1 MTGVIRERGRV
12 KGVTFDSPDG
22 SGRLL
27 ADLTV
32 ACDGRWSVVRRA
44 VGLPIRR
51 FRAGF
56 DVWWFRI
63 PTRRD
68 VGESLLPRVSGRRV
82 AIGIPRSGY
91 LQVATIGRKGT
102 DAAVR
107 ARGIDAFR
115 ADAAELFPEL
125 ADDVSG
131 LGSLDDVKHL
141 DVRLERL
148 RRWHA
153 PGVLCIGD
161 AAHAMSP
168 VGGVGINLAVQDAVA
183 TARVLAG
190 PLQRGDVGSS
200 DGDRFLPRVQRRRAL
215 PAALIQRLQ
224 RVLHARLIMPA
235 IRGTGSG
242 PSPRLVAALI
252 RFPLLTA
259 VPAFAVGVGPRPE
272 RAPTWARRPA
282 ERVAGGAPRGVS
294 TDPPVP

>member
-1 MTGVIRERGRV
+1 V
-12 KGVTFDSPDG
+12 
-22 SGRLL
+22 
-27 ADLTV
+27 
-32 ACDGRWSVVRRA
+32 
-44 VGLPIRR
+44 
-51 FRAGF
+51 GF

-82 AIGIPRSGY
+82 AIAIPRSGY
-91 LQVATIGRKGT
+91 LQVAAIGRKGT
-102 DAAVR
+102 DAAIR

-115 ADAAELFPEL
+115 TDAAELFPEL

-131 LGSLDDVKHL
+131 IASFDDVKRL

-183 TARVLAG
+183 TAGLLAD
-190 PLQRGDVGSS
+190 PLRRGTFRSS
-200 DGDRFLPRVQRRRAL
+200 DGERLLARVQRRRAL
-215 PAALIQRLQ
+215 PTALIQGLQ

-235 IRGTGSG
+235 IRGAGSG

-259 VPAFAVGVGPRPE
+259 VPAFLVGVGPRPE
-272 RAPTWARRPA
+272 RAPAWAKRPSERPA
-282 ERVAGGAPRGVS
+282 GGRLHGGPE
-294 TDPPVP
+294 DPAVP